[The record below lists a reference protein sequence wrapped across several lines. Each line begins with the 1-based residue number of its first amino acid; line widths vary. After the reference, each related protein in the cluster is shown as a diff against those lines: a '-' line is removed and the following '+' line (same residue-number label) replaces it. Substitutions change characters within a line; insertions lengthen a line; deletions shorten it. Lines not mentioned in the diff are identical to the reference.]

1 MAFNELTGIERQLVL
16 QYLMD
21 GNVPVT
27 VTEVSL
33 PVQENIDENKKNNNN
48 SVHRIKVASSGVFPV
63 ALPADRLTVLEQGII
78 LLKNPPESVKAFDGK
93 KVRVQ
98 FYFNKLGLYFE
109 TEMKSVKSGLALV
122 IPATIS
128 KIEEKKQDS
137 RGAFSAVLYYSNYPQ
152 NLSINCGFIEGYRLF
167 SAPKWSDIDEENQK
181 KAKEYLERFVMQ
193 FRSEKNSIANGL
205 YLISVVRYLSSS
217 GAEDDEQLEHIEGR
231 NHPPAI
237 IYIDEDMIV
246 FAAKKSNII
255 IEEGGEYSVVLG
267 FPILRGP
274 IKERVVYIVLRSEK
288 IFTDERG
295 EKCCAICRY
304 TNIKEE
310 DIRYLED
317 MKA

>member
-1 MAFNELTGIERQLVL
+1 MMAFNELTGIERQLVL

-33 PVQENIDENKKNNNN
+33 PVQENVDENKKNN
-48 SVHRIKVASSGVFPV
+48 SAHRIKAASSGVFPV

-128 KIEEKKQDS
+128 KIEEKKQDN
-137 RGAFSAVLYYSNYPQ
+137 RGAFTAVLYYSNYPQ

-167 SAPKWSDIDEENQK
+167 SAPRWSDIDEENQK

-193 FRSEKNSIANGL
+193 FRNEKNSIVNGV
-205 YLISVVRYLSSS
+205 YLISVVRYLSSR
-217 GAEDDEQLEHIEGR
+217 GTEDGEQLESIEGR
-231 NHPPAI
+231 KHPPSI

-246 FAAKKSNII
+246 FAAKKRDII
-255 IEEGGEYSVVLG
+255 IVEGGEYSVVLG
-267 FPILRGP
+267 FPILMGP
-274 IKERVVYIVLRSEK
+274 IKERVVYIVLRAER
-288 IFTDERG
+288 IFTDESG
-295 EKCCAICRY
+295 EKCCAVCRY

-310 DIRYLED
+310 DARYLED